1 MLGANSSLNSC
12 SADSADHADIVSRC
26 CTVFDSLKEFCPQ
39 RFLLGPAACWIVK
52 PNCSSR
58 GVGVRLTDDMVELAA
73 GKSEGR
79 VVQKYIERPLLIN
92 GKKVVNPLRQEVTT
106 IRSIIPGEYVAN
118 VHYYETKELD
128 PNEPKAGG
136 PVEATL
142 TVIKVN
148 PKAEIIFYG
157 QAVLEGR
164 GKETTLLRFT
174 VAPDGSVNNINTISK
189 SLVKSIT

>member
-1 MLGANSSLNSC
+1 
-12 SADSADHADIVSRC
+12 V
-26 CTVFDSLKEFCPQ
+26 
-39 RFLLGPAACWIVK
+39 
-52 PNCSSR
+52 
-58 GVGVRLTDDMVELAA
+58 
-73 GKSEGR
+73 
-79 VVQKYIERPLLIN
+79 
-92 GKKVVNPLRQEVTT
+92 
-106 IRSIIPGEYVAN
+106 GEYVAN

-174 VAPDGSVNNINTISK
+174 VAPDGTVNNINTIPK
-189 SLVKSIT
+189 SLAKSIT